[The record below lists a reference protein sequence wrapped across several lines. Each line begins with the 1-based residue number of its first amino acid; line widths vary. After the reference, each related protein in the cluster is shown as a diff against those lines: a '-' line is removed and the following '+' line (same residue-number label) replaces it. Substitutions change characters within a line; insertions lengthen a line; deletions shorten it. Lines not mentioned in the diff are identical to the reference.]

1 MPDDRRRGNLSAGVL
16 HGPYR
21 EQAGFA
27 EFPGRHAHSFP
38 KGAVEGPL
46 AFKACVLVDFRHGLV
61 RSPQHFT
68 DIFDPDI
75 IQIPVEIGPE
85 SRCENPGYTV
95 GNDVQRS
102 GKRG

>member
-46 AFKACVLVDFRHGLV
+46 AFKACVLVDFRYGLV
-61 RSPQHFT
+61 
-68 DIFDPDI
+68 
-75 IQIPVEIGPE
+75 IQQFLQDVELPE
-85 SRCENPGYTV
+85 TV
-95 GNDVQRS
+95 KQSVFQFLF
-102 GKRG
+102 